1 MARTYR
7 RDGRGRFAGGGGGG
21 GSASTRRGLRARAGT
36 SATSPVLRRN
46 PVSGTAKPRGTI
58 SGSRLG
64 RSKDQFS
71 RETQQ
76 MMGRKIGPKVARRA
90 PTLRQQAR
98 AAGLRTVNRRTST
111 TKALRDN
118 AFITSAPRGTI
129 PKRDPGAAIT
139 SRAGRRT
146 LSGANDSSRR
156 GRRSKATAARA
167 AQADGAMGRGEYR
180 RLRRRPGVRI
190 RRR

>member
-7 RDGRGRFAGGGGGG
+7 RDSKGRFAGG
-21 GSASTRRGLRARAGT
+21 GSASTRRGLRAKAGT
-36 SATSPVLRRN
+36 SATTPRLYRN
-46 PVSGTAKPRGTI
+46 PASGTAKPRGTV

-71 RETQQ
+71 RETQA
-76 MMGRKIGPKVARRA
+76 MMGRKIGPKISRRT
-90 PTLRQQAR
+90 PTLRQQAK
-98 AAGLRTVNRRTST
+98 AAGFRAVTPRSST
-111 TKALRDN
+111 TRALRDN
-118 AFITSAPRGTI
+118 IFVTSAPRGTI

-139 SRAGRRT
+139 TRERRT
-146 LSGANDSSRR
+146 LSGADDSGRR

-167 AQADGAMGRGEYR
+167 AQAEGLMARGEFS
-180 RLRRRPGVRI
+180 RLRRRPGARI